1 MINIMMSLKIKSRGV
16 LQQELTDTNSC
27 HCKILVAGD
36 RKGKGLNEKEP
47 GNICCSG
54 KQVMGNEMESIT

>member
-1 MINIMMSLKIKSRGV
+1 MIDIKMSLKIKPRGA
-16 LQQELTDTNSC
+16 LQHELPDTNSC

-36 RKGKGLNEKEP
+36 RKGKSLNEL